1 MTSQQEIPQIEDQEE
16 PRCEGCQ
23 VWGHPHIV
31 EKPAWWYEPV
41 DESSSSSNDAMMQ
54 EAYLEPLTASQES
67 VVVSQ
72 MAREEEEHR
81 EAQEVS
87 YPPCMPRPS
96 VAPLRHWSLRH
107 SVSNHT
113 STRCLI
119 WCRRRPF
126 IISHPDIV
134 LHRYLARCNVV
145 ETADPVDSHQ
155 DPLSRATSPRPVTPP
170 P

>member
-1 MTSQQEIPQIEDQEE
+1 MTSQQEIPQTEDQEE

-23 VWGHPHIV
+23 VWGQPHIV

-41 DESSSSSNDAMMQ
+41 DESSSSSDDAMMQ

-87 YPPCMPRPS
+87 YTPCTPRPS
-96 VAPLRHWSLRH
+96 VAPLRHWFVAPQRVQPHIDTAPDLVSTTSFHYFPPRH
-107 SVSNHT
+107 RPSSSS
-113 STRCLI
+113 STLQRCGN
-119 WCRRRPF
+119 R
-126 IISHPDIV
+126 
-134 LHRYLARCNVV
+134 
-145 ETADPVDSHQ
+145 
-155 DPLSRATSPRPVTPP
+155 
-170 P
+170 